1 MLSEEQKSLIRAEEA
16 FRESVR
22 AALAADKGERSRWQK
37 IVDFLNMPV
46 GGWVLGTVLVAG
58 FSFLWTQAYER
69 LHVAEREIAE
79 RRANAQKDVE
89 LVTRLLPSLANV
101 GTPENPL
108 ALQVVG
114 HLQATGGIDEKLAD
128 ALRVVVRQA
137 LDESVR
143 RAGATSD
150 EGRRMA
156 YQASAEA
163 AVAALES
170 RQRATRVDLTLA
182 PPPEPVA
189 PPRQPAVPPPP
200 PAEAP
205 QDVAG
210 IAPAPAPVSA
220 SAPAPALP
228 KRIYVHIAD
237 ESQRV
242 DAQALQAH
250 FRDQRFLMP
259 GVENVGSAR
268 APAVADVRY
277 FNDGDAAIAK
287 GVLDEMR
294 KLGMKVDPVPKRL
307 PLKAPPGQ
315 IEIWLPRLAVSPA
328 R

>member
-1 MLSEEQKSLIRAEEA
+1 MLSEDQKSLIRAEEA
-16 FRESVR
+16 FRDAVR
-22 AALAADKGERSRWQK
+22 AELAAGKGERSRWQK
-37 IVDFLNMPV
+37 VVDFLNMPV

-137 LDESVR
+137 LDESLR

-150 EGRRMA
+150 EARRMA

-170 RQRATRVDLTLA
+170 RQRAARVDLTLA
-182 PPPEPVA
+182 PPPEPAA
-189 PPRQPAVPPPP
+189 PPRQPA
-200 PAEAP
+200 EAP
-205 QDVAG
+205 RDVVG
-210 IAPAPAPVSA
+210 TAPAPAPVP
-220 SAPAPALP
+220 APAPASAPGLP

-277 FNDGDAAIAK
+277 FNDDDAAIAK

-294 KLGMKVDPVPKRL
+294 KLGMKVDPAPRKL

-315 IEIWLPRLAVSPA
+315 IEIWFPRPAGSPT

>member
-1 MLSEEQKSLIRAEEA
+1 MPSPSAQREIAMLSEDQKSLIRAEEA
-16 FRESVR
+16 FREAVR
-22 AALAADKGERSRWQK
+22 AELAAGKGERSRWQK

-69 LHVAEREIAE
+69 LHVVEREVAE

-128 ALRVVVRQA
+128 ALQVVVRRA

-143 RAGATSD
+143 RAGAASD

-170 RQRATRVDLTLA
+170 RQRAARAALT
-182 PPPEPVA
+182 
-189 PPRQPAVPPPP
+189 
-200 PAEAP
+200 
-205 QDVAG
+205 
-210 IAPAPAPVSA
+210 PAPAPPPLPGPPQA
-220 SAPAPALP
+220 APGADPAPAPRPAPASARALP
-228 KRIYVHIAD
+228 QRIYVHIAE
-237 ESQRV
+237 ESQRG
-242 DAQALQAH
+242 DAQALQSH
-250 FRDQRFLMP
+250 FRDRQFLMP
-259 GVENVGSAR
+259 GIEDVGRAR

-287 GVLDEMR
+287 DVLDEMR
-294 KLGMKVDPVPKRL
+294 KLGMKVDPVPRKL

-315 IEIWLPRLAVSPA
+315 IEIWLARPAV
-328 R
+328 